1 MQEQTLFNVDI
12 KKPKKEHYSTS
23 TKSPWFWS
31 WKISMNGQ
39 GHYWKFGKDDTNWTL
54 KAGRSEF
61 RSEERSYRPY
71 MIRNGPYH
79 RQSLILQSWNFSLL
93 SQTFVHPLYRV
104 VLIQCIHYSPMD
116 GLRVT
121 TLRFTNGPMLAQKL
135 TSNWSSRKVCAVRCV
150 VSRNHC
156 VASHNP
162 TNDQVTRGSLRTSTL
177 DQIHYT

>member
-79 RQSLILQSWNFSLL
+79 RQSLIHQSWNFSLL
-93 SQTFVHPLYRV
+93 
-104 VLIQCIHYSPMD
+104 
-116 GLRVT
+116 
-121 TLRFTNGPMLAQKL
+121 FTNLCSPILQSWYDTVYSLFSYGWVPVNHLTLYKWANIGPKTYQ
-135 TSNWSSRKVCAVRCV
+135 
-150 VSRNHC
+150 
-156 VASHNP
+156 
-162 TNDQVTRGSLRTSTL
+162 
-177 DQIHYT
+177 